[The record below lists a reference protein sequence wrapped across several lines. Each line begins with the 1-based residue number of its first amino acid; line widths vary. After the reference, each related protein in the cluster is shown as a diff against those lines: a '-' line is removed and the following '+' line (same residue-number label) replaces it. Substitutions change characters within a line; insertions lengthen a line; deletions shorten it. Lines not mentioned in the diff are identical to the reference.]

1 MDNFITY
8 FKVLRLEG
16 KSFGQAFTG
25 SIGEIRKGFTG
36 LQKTAITAVA
46 GLVEFAVVK
55 TVFRDLLRGTKKLG
69 AGIAELVIAVAAAGA
84 AMYVALGPIGLVI
97 AGVVALTAAVVGAS
111 EAYSD
116 MVSELV
122 STAVFDGQ
130 GSLLDI
136 LSTRLQLV
144 ADRYE
149 AQHEK
154 INELNTSIG
163 ESRKELSLMAQSVGA
178 LTATLG
184 TSGEVTQ
191 EEIDTL
197 KSEFDLLYQSIQT
210 NMSNSASIITES
222 LAGALARA
230 CPEVAESITILIGEY
245 NRFVRETQGRAEEIK
260 TTVDGI
266 YDSMVG
272 MAKGTEE
279 YDTAIAK
286 LNELYTEL
294 GYLEGGMSDAE
305 WQREQTVEAFDITN
319 VDWGSVEDATAKIDE
334 IATAGSDALD
344 ALASARDAS
353 LKAVDEALAYA
364 SEYGTEEDVKMLGDV
379 RAQIAADYASQES
392 AIKSELENIFSD
404 ISDALVLEAASL
416 AESAETEF
424 GELGF
429 FEKLF
434 AGNEKGLAAD
444 KVAAFASSV
453 FAPLEEALNTHAGE
467 LDLDTD
473 AIGTSVASDVMNSVK
488 NGFWALD
495 PATAYGDYG
504 LSALEGYAG
513 GIRENLSLAEGAG
526 TELADASLEGTRAAL
541 DSHSPSKAFAEIG
554 KDSIDGYVQGI
565 EQNWDVVPAVL
576 KDNFASLADTFSSE
590 VSFAVIS
597 ESFGSTVQEVMGSSN
612 NLKSTLSSAA
622 SILRVH

>member
-1 MDNFITY
+1 MRIVKLTKESKSNI
-8 FKVLRLEG
+8 LENLLKRSPNSYG
-16 KSFGQAFTG
+16 KFES
-25 SIGEIRKGFTG
+25 
-36 LQKTAITAVA
+36 AVA
-46 GLVEFAVVK
+46 
-55 TVFRDLLRGTKKLG
+55 
-69 AGIAELVIAVAAAGA
+69 
-84 AMYVALGPIGLVI
+84 
-97 AGVVALTAAVVGAS
+97 
-111 EAYSD
+111 
-116 MVSELV
+116 
-122 STAVFDGQ
+122 
-130 GSLLDI
+130 DI
-136 LSTRLQLV
+136 LANVKSRGDDALFEYTRNFDK
-144 ADRYE
+144 AD
-149 AQHEK
+149 
-154 INELNTSIG
+154 INPSNI
-163 ESRKELSLMAQSVGA
+163 V
-178 LTATLG
+178 
-184 TSGEVTQ
+184 VTQ

-305 WQREQTVEAFDITN
+305 WQWEQTVEAFDITN